1 MWVAEIDGEAAG
13 CIMLSETAEPDV
25 GQLRLFFV
33 EKKYWGNGIGS
44 ALTDALMDK
53 ARRGG
58 YRKILL
64 WTADVLTAARRQYEK
79 MGFVC
84 VESVPNDKW
93 SLSGQTLNE
102 EKWEMA
108 L

>member
-1 MWVAEIDGEAAG
+1 
-13 CIMLSETAEPDV
+13 MLSETAEPDV